1 VLGLAD
7 DVTALPPHELV
18 SAILRAPVDLLYNGG
33 IGTYVKASDETHA
46 EVGDRANDALRID
59 ATQLRCKV
67 VAEGGNLGFTQRGR
81 IEYARAGGRINTDAI
96 DNSGGVDTSD
106 HEVNIKI
113 LLDLPVAEGVLTT
126 KQRNEFLATMTD
138 DVAALVLAD
147 NYEQTEI
154 LSVGRRLAPRLL
166 DDEARFMRFLEREGR
181 LHRAIEFLPTD
192 DVLAE
197 RAASGEGLSTPERA
211 VLLAYAK
218 LWLYDELLASQ
229 LPEDPWVAKAL
240 VDYFPPALVE
250 HYGAFLPRHPLRR
263 EIIATVVVNRTINRA
278 GATFVHRMREATG
291 AGSAEVVRAHM
302 LAREVFA
309 LPSVWRDIE
318 ALDMQVADDVQ
329 AAMLIDT
336 GRLATRG
343 TLWFLRSPR
352 LAEDM
357 AATIAR
363 FAPGVASLAERVF
376 DLLPGA
382 SRDEALRRATEFES
396 ARVPKLLAR
405 RVATLEA
412 LAGAPDIV
420 ETAAATGHDV
430 AAVGG
435 VCFALGD
442 RLALDW
448 LSRRIAAL
456 PAEGH
461 WQGLARSALRDDVA
475 GLQRALTI
483 DVLHEA
489 PGDVAVDAR
498 LAAWESAHRAARD
511 RALRVVEE
519 VRGAPS
525 PDLAM
530 VSVALRELRN
540 LVASARP
547 GARRADSLT

>member
-1 VLGLAD
+1 M
-7 DVTALPPHELV
+7 

-59 ATQLRCKV
+59 ATELRCKV

-181 LHRAIEFLPTD
+181 LHRAIEFLPAD

-197 RAASGEGLSTPERA
+197 RAASGEGLATPERA

-218 LWLYDELLASQ
+218 LWLYDEILASK
-229 LPEDPWVAKAL
+229 LPDDPWVAKAL

-250 HYGAFLPRHPLRR
+250 RYGAFLPRHPLRR
-263 EIIATVVVNRTINRA
+263 EIIANVVVNRTINRA

-291 AGSAEVVRAHM
+291 ASPAEVVRAHM

-309 LPSVWRDIE
+309 LPAVWRDIE
-318 ALDMQVADDVQ
+318 SLDMQVADDVQ

-357 AATIAR
+357 ASTIAR
-363 FAPGVASLAERVF
+363 FGPGVASLAERVF

-382 SRDEALRRATEFES
+382 SREEALRRATELES
-396 ARVPKLLAR
+396 ARVPEAARAPRRHARAPFRRARHRRDRGGDGTGRRRRRRGALRARRPARARLAVAADRGAARRRSLAGTGAGRAARRRR
-405 RVATLEA
+405 RVAA
-412 LAGAPDIV
+412 RAD
-420 ETAAATGHDV
+420 
-430 AAVGG
+430 
-435 VCFALGD
+435 D
-442 RLALDW
+442 R
-448 LSRRIAAL
+448 
-456 PAEGH
+456 
-461 WQGLARSALRDDVA
+461 
-475 GLQRALTI
+475 
-483 DVLHEA
+483 
-489 PGDVAVDAR
+489 
-498 LAAWESAHRAARD
+498 RAARGSRRGCRRGAARGLGV
-511 RALRVVEE
+511 RAPGGARPGAQGGRGGARRAVAGPRDGLGGAAGTAQPRRVRASP
-519 VRGAPS
+519 VRGAPI
-525 PDLAM
+525 
-530 VSVALRELRN
+530 R
-540 LVASARP
+540 
-547 GARRADSLT
+547 